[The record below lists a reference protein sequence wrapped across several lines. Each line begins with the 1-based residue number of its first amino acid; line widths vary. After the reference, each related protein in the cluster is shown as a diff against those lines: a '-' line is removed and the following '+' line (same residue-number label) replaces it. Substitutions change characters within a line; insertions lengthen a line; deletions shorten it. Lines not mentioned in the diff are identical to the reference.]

1 MPSILWE
8 TAMTPSKFA
17 ALAITILFAPLCVA
31 DELVIEVTSPD
42 VTITVPN
49 VPTMKMERHPLNA
62 AQPHLRLLGSEGPYT
77 VSVLMPT
84 ADAGMSALECAS
96 SRIGSLSKRPGVPA
110 QAQIYK
116 ARINERTFIA
126 IYAAPLGGAVHLHA
140 HLMSAA
146 AGTHCVEVHV
156 SKVSTSPDDLK
167 PWFKDWD
174 KANISAK

>member
-1 MPSILWE
+1 
-8 TAMTPSKFA
+8 MTLVKLA
-17 ALAITILFAPLCVA
+17 TLAIATLFAPLCGA
-31 DELVIEVTSPD
+31 GELVIDVSSPD

-49 VPTMKMERHPLNA
+49 VPAMKMERHPMSA
-62 AQPHLRLLGSEGPYT
+62 TQPHARLLGSEGSYT

-96 SRIGSLSKRPGVPA
+96 STIGALSKRPGVPP

-116 ARINERTFIA
+116 ARINAQTFIA
-126 IYAAPLGGAVHLHA
+126 IYAAPASGAVLLHA
-140 HLMSAA
+140 HLVSAA

-156 SKVSTSPDDLK
+156 SKVSMSQDDLK